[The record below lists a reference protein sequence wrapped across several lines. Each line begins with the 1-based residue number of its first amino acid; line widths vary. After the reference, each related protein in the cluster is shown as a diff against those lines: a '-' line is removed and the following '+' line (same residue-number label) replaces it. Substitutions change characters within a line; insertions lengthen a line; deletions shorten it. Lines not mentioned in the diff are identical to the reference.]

1 LKTHMNGK
9 FSLKWVL
16 FGWLVLLLMT
26 ADVCIAAT
34 KTETVLSLDNCL
46 KSAFQNSEKR
56 KAATLNVDKAEY
68 RLKQAEAGMLPNLTY
83 NVYTQ
88 ESDSLS
94 QDGNSGGLMLSQSLY
109 TGGKLQAGIKQAKL
123 ELANARENER
133 QVKQR
138 LIYEVKTAFYQLW
151 LANQK
156 LEVARAA
163 HANMKRHFNNTEK
176 KFQEGMISHFEL
188 LQAEVNWKKLRPTV
202 IAAQNKVALSR
213 LNLGML
219 IGIESNNV
227 FNITAERME
236 NIVPEKPGFTL
247 EKGLETAYRD
257 HPEMRQQQNS
267 QEIAKQGIKIA
278 KAEYYPIVTVSG
290 SYQATTEGSSTDWN
304 KVWALK
310 LNLSGTLFNG
320 FETKAKVAAAEVDV
334 KMQESNVLQLRD
346 AIRLAL
352 ESGLQSLEESME
364 TIMVTRVNIDLMQ
377 NALQLTQ
384 LKLEEGM
391 ATTTNLMDAQLDL
404 DRTLNDYYSGI
415 CDYLTAQANLDLTL
429 GKDY

>member
-1 LKTHMNGK
+1 LKTLMNGK
-9 FSLKWVL
+9 FSLKLVL

-34 KTETVLSLDNCL
+34 KTETALSLDNCL
-46 KSAFQNSEKR
+46 KSAFQNSEKL

-138 LIYEVKTAFYQLW
+138 LIYEVKSAFYQLW

-176 KFQEGMISHFEL
+176 KFQEGIISHFEL

-213 LNLGML
+213 LNLG
-219 IGIESNNV
+219 I
-227 FNITAERME
+227 
-236 NIVPEKPGFTL
+236 
-247 EKGLETAYRD
+247 
-257 HPEMRQQQNS
+257 
-267 QEIAKQGIKIA
+267 
-278 KAEYYPIVTVSG
+278 
-290 SYQATTEGSSTDWN
+290 
-304 KVWALK
+304 
-310 LNLSGTLFNG
+310 
-320 FETKAKVAAAEVDV
+320 
-334 KMQESNVLQLRD
+334 
-346 AIRLAL
+346 
-352 ESGLQSLEESME
+352 
-364 TIMVTRVNIDLMQ
+364 
-377 NALQLTQ
+377 
-384 LKLEEGM
+384 
-391 ATTTNLMDAQLDL
+391 
-404 DRTLNDYYSGI
+404 
-415 CDYLTAQANLDLTL
+415 
-429 GKDY
+429 